1 MVSPCHRMID
11 LQPWWATTAIMA
23 VNQLVAI
30 FYVHK
35 ITIRKIFNVGISVG
49 VRYVIISLLIKKI
62 KVIINLSF
70 IGSNLT
76 CWYLLFADIKG
87 AGCYSCWCFGIC
99 IPNTSILFVLLLD
112 KTWTSLWDFK
122 INIKSLE
129 YFFSQ
134 IMDIFMWV

>member
-1 MVSPCHRMID
+1 
-11 LQPWWATTAIMA
+11 MA

-76 CWYLLFADIKG
+76 C
-87 AGCYSCWCFGIC
+87 
-99 IPNTSILFVLLLD
+99 
-112 KTWTSLWDFK
+112 
-122 INIKSLE
+122 
-129 YFFSQ
+129 
-134 IMDIFMWV
+134 